1 MPKHPTAPPMY
12 PELPEDAQNY
22 RLQKISELEQ
32 RLIRERDVRMSLYKK
47 YKRGINLIDGIDTT
61 LIAASVGMGGA
72 GLGLLSTIIA
82 APIVVPLEITA
93 IVCGLVGVSL
103 KFVNRRLQFKAKKHN
118 EIKILAE
125 SKLNSMKDLISRA
138 LHDGQISEEEFK
150 LILDDFEKYSK
161 MKQEIRDKKAEITDK
176 QKKDLIQ
183 QGKAEAMDTLQKNI
197 KSM

>member
-1 MPKHPTAPPMY
+1 MPKHPTAPPLY
-12 PELPEDAQNY
+12 PDLEDGQNY

-32 RLIRERDVRMSLYKK
+32 RLIRERDTRISLYKK
-47 YKRGINLIDGIDTT
+47 YKRGINVIDGIDTA
-61 LIAASVGMGGA
+61 LIAGGIA
-72 GLGLLSTIIA
+72 IGGTGIGLLSTIIA

-93 IVCGLVGVSL
+93 IVCGLIGVSL

-118 EIKILAE
+118 EIRILAE

-138 LHDGQISEEEFK
+138 LHDGQITEQEFK
-150 LILDDFEKYSK
+150 LILDDFEKYNT

-183 QGKAEAMDTLQKNI
+183 QGKTEAMETLQKKLKNV
-197 KSM
+197 